1 MPDWYMRKQ
10 LEEDLKRLKD
20 MLYAARVASEFVAN
34 TELAKVEQNVV
45 LQAGLSK
52 FIQDIGEAANKVS
65 TEYKANNP
73 RIPWR
78 DAIDMRNFLV
88 HVYSEIDFGVVWD
101 TAVNDLPPLITELE
115 KILEE
120 DSNT

>member
-1 MPDWYMRKQ
+1 MR
-10 LEEDLKRLKD
+10 KRLKEDLQRLND

-34 TELAKVEQNVV
+34 TDLRKVERNVV

-65 TEYKANNP
+65 AEFQANNP
-73 RIPWR
+73 QIPWR

-101 TAVNDLPPLITELE
+101 TAVIDLPPLISELE
-115 KILEE
+115 KILGE
-120 DSNT
+120 DDIT